1 MRQAAVPRTNT
12 VCYSTVMRHA
22 SGNKGTQI
30 IALIGLPASGKTT
43 VGKLLASRL
52 GVPFVD
58 LDDAI
63 SAAAGMSP
71 GGLIRARGEAAFR
84 QLESRALAAACAGPA
99 CVVATGGGCV
109 ETAANR
115 AVLGERATTVWLRVG
130 PDEAASRAA
139 GGDRPLLEGDAS
151 ARMRELLA
159 RRESLYR
166 GCADVVVDT
175 EGRAPDSVAEL
186 AYDAVR

>member
-1 MRQAAVPRTNT
+1 
-12 VCYSTVMRHA
+12 
-22 SGNKGTQI
+22 
-30 IALIGLPASGKTT
+30 
-43 VGKLLASRL
+43 
-52 GVPFVD
+52 
-58 LDDAI
+58 
-63 SAAAGMSP
+63 
-71 GGLIRARGEAAFR
+71 
-84 QLESRALAAACAGPA
+84 
-99 CVVATGGGCV
+99 V